1 MMREQARVIATQ
13 HAYWKRHG
21 YQIRAKNPISF
32 EKWFLFGVRRM
43 EKKGAEFT
51 FLCPGLVRSNGLVS
65 LQSCELWQTL
75 KGNTKTSTF
84 QNSKFLLFRKTFVLR
99 SIYRIVI

>member
-21 YQIRAKNPISF
+21 CQIRAKNPVSF
-32 EKWFLFGVRRM
+32 EKWFLLGIRRQ

-51 FLCPGLVRSNGLVS
+51 FLCPGLVRISWPGKPAMLR
-65 LQSCELWQTL
+65 TL
-75 KGNTKTSTF
+75 ADFEREFDNDYLSHF
-84 QNSKFLLFRKTFVLR
+84 
-99 SIYRIVI
+99 

>member
-21 YQIRAKNPISF
+21 CQIIAKNPVSF
-32 EKWFLFGVRRM
+32 EKWFLLGIRRQ

-51 FLCPGLVRSNGLVS
+51 FLCPGLVRISWAGKVPILRTVADFEREYQNYLSN
-65 LQSCELWQTL
+65 
-75 KGNTKTSTF
+75 F
-84 QNSKFLLFRKTFVLR
+84 
-99 SIYRIVI
+99 

>member
-21 YQIRAKNPISF
+21 VPIRAKNPIGF

-51 FLCPGLVRSNGLVS
+51 FLCPGLVRIQRPGKPAVLRTVADFEREYENEYL
-65 LQSCELWQTL
+65 
-75 KGNTKTSTF
+75 
-84 QNSKFLLFRKTFVLR
+84 SKF
-99 SIYRIVI
+99 